1 MSTGSKSVRRGSLTV
16 LVSTVCL
23 ALAIISTNAAA
34 HADETTESLP
44 SLRGNREALQGVIKS
59 IRFLGEPGI
68 QGYDLPVTRRF
79 DILMPGVTGVGTLSQ
94 PGIHLPVED
103 QVSLGKFVMKAIEVR
118 IEELELSDDIELRY
132 PGTDPMIVNDKW
144 SCHEILMEF
153 YVHAREVAL
162 AEGKAMAVVISLNV
176 TQADEIRQPDNSLEC
191 IDGRYPARVALD
203 GIRILVIQDPDRE
216 RILGQ
221 LREAL
226 LSLIDNAVVLR
237 LVASHDDKQQLIRS
251 WLGSGN

>member
-1 MSTGSKSVRRGSLTV
+1 
-16 LVSTVCL
+16 
-23 ALAIISTNAAA
+23 
-34 HADETTESLP
+34 
-44 SLRGNREALQGVIKS
+44 
-59 IRFLGEPGI
+59 
-68 QGYDLPVTRRF
+68 
-79 DILMPGVTGVGTLSQ
+79 
-94 PGIHLPVED
+94 
-103 QVSLGKFVMKAIEVR
+103 
-118 IEELELSDDIELRY
+118 
-132 PGTDPMIVNDKW
+132 MIVNDKW

-162 AEGKAMAVVISLNV
+162 AVVISLNV